1 VSKKRAL
8 TGIKPTGA
16 PHIANYIGAI
26 RPALALTDEYD
37 SFYFIADYH
46 ALTTVRDPRELRDLT
61 YEVAAAWLAMGLD
74 PENSTLYRQSDLPE
88 TFELAWILNCITPKG
103 MMNRAHAYKAAVDAA
118 REQNGEDGDLD
129 AGINMGVY
137 SYPVLMAAD
146 IILFSSHVVPVG
158 RDQSQHV
165 EYARDIAQRFNHAY
179 GNTLRVPELLLSA
192 TAANIVGSDGRK
204 MSKSYGN
211 QIPLFAESAPLK
223 KIIRRYKTDSSGA
236 NDPKDA
242 EASGLFQIYREI
254 ATAEEAAGM
263 KKALETGEMTWGA
276 CKDLTYDC
284 VDAFLEEPRARYR
297 ELMADVRQIDRIL
310 LAGAERARPEAR
322 ELLAR
327 TREAIGRVELRP

>member
-1 VSKKRAL
+1 
-8 TGIKPTGA
+8 
-16 PHIANYIGAI
+16 
-26 RPALALTDEYD
+26 
-37 SFYFIADYH
+37 
-46 ALTTVRDPRELRDLT
+46 
-61 YEVAAAWLAMGLD
+61 MGLD